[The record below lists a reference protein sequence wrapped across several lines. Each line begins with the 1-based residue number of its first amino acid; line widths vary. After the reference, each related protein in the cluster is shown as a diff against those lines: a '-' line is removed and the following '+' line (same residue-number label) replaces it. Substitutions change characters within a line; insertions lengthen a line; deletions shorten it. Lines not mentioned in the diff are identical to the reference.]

1 MDFWNDFS
9 KAVAQAAD
17 TTVKETE
24 KLSIVARLRYR
35 VSTINSKIENCLRT
49 LGEMRYSEHEGNE
62 VSAEEYETVCSEITL
77 LKKKLAVLEKR
88 IAEMS
93 DYISCPQC
101 GYKVRKELTVCPY
114 CGLTLREEAEAPA
127 ETADEA
133 PAEVTETAEP
143 AEEAKED

>member
-24 KLSIVARLRYR
+24 KLSIVARLKYR

-62 VSAEEYETVCSEITL
+62 VSAEEYE
-77 LKKKLAVLEKR
+77 
-88 IAEMS
+88 
-93 DYISCPQC
+93 
-101 GYKVRKELTVCPY
+101 
-114 CGLTLREEAEAPA
+114 
-127 ETADEA
+127 
-133 PAEVTETAEP
+133 
-143 AEEAKED
+143 